1 MDLESL
7 FNSNSSTN
15 LEESINNMENITK
28 FFSSDNLS
36 SLLNKILIY
45 VILIIIL
52 VVIVKI
58 VFNYFMDKKRAKMIA
73 QEVIKE
79 LEANGYTSQ
88 LKKDPPTS
96 LE

>member
-7 FNSNSSTN
+7 FKSNSSTN

-88 LKKDPPTS
+88 LKKNHPTS